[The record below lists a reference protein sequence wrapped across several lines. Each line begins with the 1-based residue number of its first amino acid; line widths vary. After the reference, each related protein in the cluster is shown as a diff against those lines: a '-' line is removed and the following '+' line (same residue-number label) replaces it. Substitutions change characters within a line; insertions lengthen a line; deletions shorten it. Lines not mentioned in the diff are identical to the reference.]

1 MHAQAV
7 LERYMHVLDERTN
20 LNRDQ
25 LTESCFT
32 QNEIVAFLTVG
43 HGIVISSRQLK
54 RILRRRGLRR
64 RGNCVDLGLVTSTI
78 DQEMEGSGTCIGY
91 RTMRQRLRTEH
102 GFRMS

>member
-1 MHAQAV
+1 
-7 LERYMHVLDERTN
+7 MHVLDEQTK

-54 RILRRRGLRR
+54 RILPEEEA
-64 RGNCVDLGLVTSTI
+64 S
-78 DQEMEGSGTCIGY
+78 EEGEI
-91 RTMRQRLRTEH
+91 MLI
-102 GFRMS
+102 